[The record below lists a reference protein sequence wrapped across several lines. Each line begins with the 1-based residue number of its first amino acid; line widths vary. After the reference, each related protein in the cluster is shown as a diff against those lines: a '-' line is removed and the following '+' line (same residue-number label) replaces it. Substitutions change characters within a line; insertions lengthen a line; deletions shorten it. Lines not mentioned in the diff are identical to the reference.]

1 MLKGRRTVAPL
12 FIVERLAAEIKK
24 QSVFAAIR
32 DINEALA
39 LSNEPGLLLNM
50 TLDALVRALGTECCW
65 VQTINGDKR
74 SLQLAAERGFNAEMR
89 REVSELDIA
98 RGFGRQVVGLAN
110 GLVIPDLS
118 RDGRYGLSS
127 FGAAGYR
134 WLVAVPLMT
143 YRVHG
148 VLGVASRD
156 KKRLRKETP
165 DLALIIAGLIGTAL
179 NRAGLSA
186 VPLAPEKQSQ
196 PAPAEASQNS
206 ASPVPEKQPVADIL
220 SSFLNPPRENKPK
233 PSGGAFPDHA
243 DKMSAFRRLHH

>member
-1 MLKGRRTVAPL
+1 
-12 FIVERLAAEIKK
+12 
-24 QSVFAAIR
+24 
-32 DINEALA
+32 
-39 LSNEPGLLLNM
+39 M

-74 SLQLAAERGFNAEMR
+74 SLQLAAERGFNAEIR
-89 REVSELDIA
+89 REVSALDIT

-110 GLVIPDLS
+110 GIVIPDLS
-118 RDGRYGLSS
+118 RDGRYGLSA

-148 VLGVASRD
+148 VLGIASRD

-165 DLALIIAGLIGTAL
+165 DLALVIAGLIGTAL

-186 VPLAPEKQSQ
+186 EPPAPEKSRQ
-196 PAPAEASQNS
+196 PAPGAVSLPPA
-206 ASPVPEKQPVADIL
+206 ASPPVKPPVADISSSQPEL
-220 SSFLNPPRENKPK
+220 SPKNKPK
-233 PSGGAFPDHA
+233 PPGGAFPDHA
-243 DKMSAFRRLHH
+243 YKMNAFRRLHH